1 MKTTESEGILCATDW
16 IPPYRPGYVAYHVC
30 SIVIKR
36 LFDITGSV
44 IALVLL
50 AIPMLLVAVAI
61 RLESRGPA
69 LFRQRRAGRRGK
81 PFTMLKF
88 RTMHADVEPYGGSP
102 HSERDPRLTRIGR
115 FLRETSLDELPQLLN
130 VLSGQMSLV
139 GPRPLYQRQAEQW
152 NEFQQR
158 RLETKP
164 GITGY
169 AQAYGRAGLTIED
182 KIEMDVHYV
191 DNCNFWLDL
200 QIIVRTMVNMFVR
213 RGTVYEQR
221 YSRDRE
227 HESDT

>member
-1 MKTTESEGILCATDW
+1 M
-16 IPPYRPGYVAYHVC
+16 C

-69 LFRQRRAGRRGK
+69 IFRQRRAGRRGK

-88 RTMHADVEPYGGSP
+88 RTMHSDVEPYGGSP
-102 HSERDPRLTRIGR
+102 HSGGDPRLTRIGR

-130 VLSGQMSLV
+130 VLSDQMSLV
-139 GPRPLYQRQAEQW
+139 GPRPLYQRQTEQW

-191 DNCNFWLDL
+191 NNCNFWLDL
-200 QIIVRTMVNMFVR
+200 QIIVRTTVNMFVR

>member
-1 MKTTESEGILCATDW
+1 M
-16 IPPYRPGYVAYHVC
+16 C

-69 LFRQRRAGRRGK
+69 IFRQRRAGRRGK

-88 RTMHADVEPYGGSP
+88 RTMHSDVEPYGGSP
-102 HSERDPRLTRIGR
+102 HSGRDPRLTRIGR

-130 VLSGQMSLV
+130 VLSDQMSLV
-139 GPRPLYQRQAEQW
+139 GPRPLYQRQTEQW

-191 DNCNFWLDL
+191 NNCNFWLDL
-200 QIIVRTMVNMFVR
+200 QIIVRTTVNMFVR